1 MKKKIW
7 FIVNPISG
15 KSKKKNLEKT
25 IQKYLDHEIFDFK
38 FIFSTHA
45 GNLEELAKEAV
56 SNNIDVLCVCG
67 GDGSVHEAGRVL
79 KGTKVVLAIIPVG
92 SGNGFARHFK
102 IPLKVKNA
110 ILLLNDAKT
119 VKVDTGII
127 NDHVF
132 LAFAGIA
139 FDAKIANEYEGS
151 KRRGFLRYAKLIL
164 KHYFFYKPIYIKG
177 ETIDEK
183 KLMICS
189 IKNISEFG
197 YGMSFSPGSFPA
209 DGKMELICIEQ
220 TPLYLI
226 IPMLLGFMQKKE
238 IQSKR
243 LRKYSFSEMKFH
255 SNATLL
261 QVDGETRTLQS
272 SDIEIK
278 VSDEKLRVMVDKAFK
293 KQHRK
298 TKKEILNENL

>member
-1 MKKKIW
+1 MRKKIW

-25 IQKYLDHEIFDFK
+25 IQKYLNHEIFDFK

-45 GNLEELAKEAV
+45 GNLEELAREAV
-56 SNNIDVLCVCG
+56 ANQIDVLCVCG
-67 GDGSVHEAGRVL
+67 GDGSVHEAGRVI
-79 KGTKVVLAIIPVG
+79 KGTKVSLAMIPVG

-119 VKVDTGII
+119 VKVDTGLI

-151 KRRGFLRYAKLIL
+151 KRRGFLRYAGLIL
-164 KHYFFYKPIYIKG
+164 KHYFFYKPISIKG
-177 ETIDEK
+177 ETIDQE

-197 YGMSFSPGSFPA
+197 YGMSFSPDSFPA

-226 IPMLLGFMQKKE
+226 IPMLLGFLQKKE
-238 IQSKR
+238 IQSKHLKR
-243 LRKYSFSEMKFH
+243 YSFEEIKFK

-278 VSDEKLRVMVDKAFK
+278 VSKEKLRVLVHKAFK
-293 KQHRK
+293 EQHRK
-298 TKKEILNENL
+298 TKKELLEQNL